1 MTGTDGS
8 IANFRTAALPSSD
21 YTRVST
27 IRAMNFVLDAMRSV
41 SLKYLGKAFSDTQ
54 LAALDTELLGTMR
67 AIKAE
72 GIIQDGVVEIS
83 ASRLDRINGR
93 LNMRVQMIPPLSIE
107 AISID
112 LVVSAP
118 QA

>member
-1 MTGTDGS
+1 
-8 IANFRTAALPSSD
+8 
-21 YTRVST
+21 
-27 IRAMNFVLDAMRSV
+27 
-41 SLKYLGKAFSDTQ
+41 
-54 LAALDTELLGTMR
+54 MR